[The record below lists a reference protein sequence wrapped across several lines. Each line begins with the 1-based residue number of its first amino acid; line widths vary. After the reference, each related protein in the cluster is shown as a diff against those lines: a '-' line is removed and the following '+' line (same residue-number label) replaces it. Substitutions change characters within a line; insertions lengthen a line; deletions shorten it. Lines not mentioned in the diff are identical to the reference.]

1 MHAFFFF
8 FLHKLHEGCLFSEK
22 VAALQCG
29 GSAEQISICS
39 DAVGEALLFHRP
51 ALPAMVP
58 VINVLYRSVSSDVV
72 RMENMDRLLLLSAV
86 NSVCVHL

>member
-1 MHAFFFF
+1 MFFFPP
-8 FLHKLHEGCLFSEK
+8 LHKLHEGCLFREN
-22 VAALQCG
+22 VAALQCRG
-29 GSAEQISICS
+29 YAEQISICW
-39 DAVGEALLFHRP
+39 DAVDEAMLFHRP

-58 VINVLYRSVSSDVV
+58 VINVLYRSVSADVV